1 MVVFFVKTGSFHVAK
16 SGSFHV
22 ALTLASH
29 NEMNDQTDHKNKKA
43 PNFFEA

>member
-22 ALTLASH
+22 ALT
-29 NEMNDQTDHKNKKA
+29 QQKA
-43 PNFFEA
+43 FIIRS

>member
-22 ALTLASH
+22 ALTCIGFVNQCIRVAV
-29 NEMNDQTDHKNKKA
+29 
-43 PNFFEA
+43 